1 MSAAEARGHG
11 IGLDIG
17 ASKTLGVRT
26 DLHGVVVAQVR
37 VPTRPGPDG
46 VLSTAV
52 EVVERLRVE
61 DGPLWPIGIG
71 VPGIV
76 DPDEGAVKH
85 AVNLDLDG
93 AWLPLRDH
101 LESRLQHPVLVEND
115 VNTAALGAAATLE
128 DGLPVDLAYLS
139 IGTGLAAGLVLDGRL
154 RRGVHGAAGEIGHVP
169 VDPAGEVCQC
179 GQRGC
184 LETLASGSALDAAW
198 PRGGARTAE
207 SLFAAAAGGA
217 PDAVA
222 VRDRF
227 AGAVASA
234 VRLLVLTVDVEV
246 VVLGGGVAAVGEPLR
261 LAVADALRKQATD
274 SSFLASLRLADRL
287 RVVAQDRPV
296 AAVGAA
302 LLGRPA

>member
-1 MSAAEARGHG
+1 MSARAEG

-26 DLHGVVVAQVR
+26 DAQGRVLAQVR

-46 VLSTAV
+46 VLATAI
-52 EVVERLRVE
+52 EVAERLRTG
-61 DGPLWPIGIG
+61 DAPLWPIGIG

-76 DPDEGAVKH
+76 DPDEGVVKH

-93 AWLPLRDH
+93 SWLPLRDH
-101 LESRLQHPVLVEND
+101 LESHLQHPVLVEND
-115 VNTAALGAAATLE
+115 VNTAALGAASTLE
-128 DGLPVDLAYLS
+128 AGLPVDLAYLS

-169 VDPAGEVCQC
+169 VDPNGEVCQC

-184 LETLASGSALDAAW
+184 LETVASGSALDAAW

-207 SLFAAAAGGA
+207 SLFAAAAGGD

-222 VRDRF
+222 VRDAF
-227 AGAVASA
+227 AAAVAAA

-246 VVLGGGVAAVGEPLR
+246 VVLGGGVAAVGEPLQ

-287 RVVAQDRPV
+287 RVVRQDRPV

-302 LLGRPA
+302 LLGRPQ

>member
-1 MSAAEARGHG
+1 MSARAEG

-26 DLHGVVVAQVR
+26 DAQGTVLAQVR

-46 VLSTAV
+46 VLATAI
-52 EVVERLRVE
+52 EVAERLRTG
-61 DGPLWPIGIG
+61 DAPLWPIGIG

-76 DPDEGAVKH
+76 DPDEGVVKH

-93 AWLPLRDH
+93 SWLPLRDH
-101 LESRLQHPVLVEND
+101 LESHLQHPVLVEND
-115 VNTAALGAAATLE
+115 VNTAALGAASTLE
-128 DGLPVDLAYLS
+128 AGLPVDLAYLS

-169 VDPAGEVCQC
+169 VDHGDVCRC

-184 LETLASGSALDAAW
+184 LETVASGSALDAAW

-207 SLFAAAAGGA
+207 SLFAAAAGGD

-227 AGAVASA
+227 SAAVAAA

-246 VVLGGGVAAVGEPLR
+246 VVLGGGVAAVGEPLQ

-274 SSFLASLRLADRL
+274 SLFLASLRLADRL
-287 RVVAQDRPV
+287 RVVRQDRPV

-302 LLGRPA
+302 LLGRPQ